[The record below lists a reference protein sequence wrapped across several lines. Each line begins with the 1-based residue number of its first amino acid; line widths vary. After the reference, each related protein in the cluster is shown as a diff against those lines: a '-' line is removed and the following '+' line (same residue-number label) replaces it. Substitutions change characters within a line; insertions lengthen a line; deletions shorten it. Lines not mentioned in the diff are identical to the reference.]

1 MATTELTTGTPA
13 PATGAHGELARV
25 ARVAGA
31 VWGLTLAAAF
41 IVALTGALAPGG
53 HPHPVL
59 HGTPSEALG
68 LLAHN
73 LRALFAPLILALA
86 RWGRGRLTRTAGDV
100 IVIAI
105 VLANTTT
112 VGAALGRFGVT
123 LLPYLPHLPLEWSAL
138 TLATCAWVAQRT
150 GPPRPQLV
158 ARYGA
163 GTVALAAAAAA
174 VETFAVPHA
183 H

>member
-1 MATTELTTGTPA
+1 MATTELTTTTPA
-13 PATGAHGELARV
+13 PARAARGELARI

-31 VWGLTLAAAF
+31 VWGLTLAAA
-41 IVALTGALAPGG
+41 ITVALTGSLAPGG

-59 HGTPSEALG
+59 HGTPSEAVELF
-68 LLAHN
+68 AHN

-100 IVIAI
+100 IVAAI
-105 VLANTTT
+105 VLANTAT
-112 VGAALGRFGVT
+112 VGAALGRFGTT

-150 GPPRPQLV
+150 GPPRPRLV
-158 ARYGA
+158 ARYAA
-163 GTVALAAAAAA
+163 GTVALAAGAA
-174 VETFAVPHA
+174 VLETFAVPHA